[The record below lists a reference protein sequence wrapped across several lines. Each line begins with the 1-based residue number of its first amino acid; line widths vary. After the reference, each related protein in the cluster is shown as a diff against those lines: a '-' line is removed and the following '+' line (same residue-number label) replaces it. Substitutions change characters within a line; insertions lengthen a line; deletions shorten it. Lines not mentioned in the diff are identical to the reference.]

1 MVPEQRHIL
10 LLWLNIYDAI
20 TLGIRRSIAV
30 RCRECTLPETGFKP
44 RMGYVQRY
52 RSCSFNHEHDLCT
65 YPMVAGAR
73 GGTIQRA
80 GADTNLANIFVTHM
94 RVYPTLCVII
104 RTASNDAEMR

>member
-1 MVPEQRHIL
+1 MVPEQRHML

-65 YPMVAGAR
+65 YPMVAGAGR
-73 GGTIQRA
+73 RHPEGVGGYKPRQHLR
-80 GADTNLANIFVTHM
+80 
-94 RVYPTLCVII
+94 YPYACLPDLMCHYPHG
-104 RTASNDAEMR
+104 E